1 MKNLL
6 TRTIG
11 VAIRTTRE
19 EEAAEVAA
27 VAAVVAV
34 AAVAAAGAVAVAE
47 VAEVAKTTA
56 ITETRVTKT
65 NNRTLLPNRI
75 VTQTNDYQ
83 RLPVG
88 GRLVRFKQEWQ
99 KSYFRRIVSKGLTWK
114 WKEGPPIMYK
124 ADNTWHQPTS
134 AHMDKDLW
142 KLCRKKVIERT
153 KFLKF
158 RSLLFSVPKRDPT
171 ERRTILDLSQLNEYI
186 TKTTF
191 KMLTLRQVR
200 LLLPMGA
207 WTVSLDLKDGFW
219 HVSIARAFR
228 PYLGFRYRGQNW
240 RFRAMPFGLNLAPKV
255 FSKLIAFTVRCMTK
269 KGIWCLPYLDD
280 LLIIARSK
288 EECLQKLQKAI
299 EVLQRLG
306 WIINMEKSR
315 LEPQQVF
322 EWLGIHYNLKKY
334 EVRNTETQ
342 IHQFNS
348 QMKAIWEK
356 KTFTKRIIMRLQ
368 GLANWLGQVDP
379 LRRTVLSHTKAF
391 LKHLRGVP
399 LDTTLHMD
407 NKLRSLISIWMNL
420 PHTIQRLGIPE
431 PTCIIQS
438 DASLTGYGFKIDQRS
453 YQGNFDRSMRS
464 YSINVL
470 ELLTIWMATLMIHKK
485 DQAIRIL
492 SDNSTAIASI
502 NRASSV
508 VYPLAGLTKMI
519 WKRAAQMNWTI
530 TAAHIQG
537 RFNVIADQLSRN
549 TVL

>member
-1 MKNLL
+1 
-6 TRTIG
+6 
-11 VAIRTTRE
+11 
-19 EEAAEVAA
+19 
-27 VAAVVAV
+27 
-34 AAVAAAGAVAVAE
+34 
-47 VAEVAKTTA
+47 
-56 ITETRVTKT
+56 
-65 NNRTLLPNRI
+65 
-75 VTQTNDYQ
+75 
-83 RLPVG
+83 
-88 GRLVRFKQEWQ
+88 
-99 KSYFRRIVSKGLTWK
+99 
-114 WKEGPPIMYK
+114 
-124 ADNTWHQPTS
+124 
-134 AHMDKDLW
+134 
-142 KLCRKKVIERT
+142 
-153 KFLKF
+153 
-158 RSLLFSVPKRDPT
+158 
-171 ERRTILDLSQLNEYI
+171 
-186 TKTTF
+186 
-191 KMLTLRQVR
+191 
-200 LLLPMGA
+200 
-207 WTVSLDLKDGFW
+207 
-219 HVSIARAFR
+219 
-228 PYLGFRYRGQNW
+228 
-240 RFRAMPFGLNLAPKV
+240 
-255 FSKLIAFTVRCMTK
+255 
-269 KGIWCLPYLDD
+269 
-280 LLIIARSK
+280 
-288 EECLQKLQKAI
+288 
-299 EVLQRLG
+299 
-306 WIINMEKSR
+306 MEKSR

-399 LDTTLHMD
+399 LDTTLHMN

-431 PTCIIQS
+431 PTCIVQS

-549 TVL
+549 TVLSTEWSLPMKVFTQEILHLEPNLQVDLFATSLNNKLETYISPCPDLKACAVDALKTDWSNWDYVYLYPPHQLVLKALHKLIQSNIKTALLITREEPTRHWYAQLRLHLTQLQIIQVRLQQQVGEIMRKETKVSNIRVWRYSKPPTTLNTQNVTNRQYT